1 MLKQNTLAEATTEL
15 GFAAE
20 TNTPLTREV
29 TLEDNTV
36 VKVEGITPYKMKEIL
51 KSEFV
56 TPGEK
61 YFNNGIDLNGVV
73 QNYNEGARL
82 VVPEYKKKSDIMD
95 GDTIIGNIS
104 ATVSSEIM
112 TAGKGMVEIAIT
124 NKPES
129 TKVITI
135 NIFNETVEIYPDS
148 SISRNNYLTDITEEL
163 IDNLVNECLSSAVI
177 EENLKYDKVIETLE
191 DDGGNNTAS
200 ITASGLHKTMKA
212 GKGEVNVVVNNIS
225 TDKLI
230 SWNGSNIEPGTSS
243 SKTIE
248 RDPVTTEVVD
258 NIANS
263 IVSEL
268 TIVGPTE

>member
-15 GFAAE
+15 GFATE

-61 YFNNGIDLNGVV
+61 YFNNGIGLNGVV
-73 QNYNEGARL
+73 QNYNEGARP
-82 VVPEYKKKSDIMD
+82 VVPEYSKQFNIMD

-112 TAGKGMVEIAIT
+112 TAGEGMVEVTIT

-129 TKVITI
+129 TKVITV

-148 SISRNNYLTDITEEL
+148 NTPRINYLTDITEEL
-163 IDNLVNECLSSAVI
+163 IDNLVNECISSAVI
-177 EENLKYDKVIETLE
+177 EENLRYDKMIETL
-191 DDGGNNTAS
+191 DDGEGNNTAL
-200 ITASGLHKTMKA
+200 IIASGLHKTMKA
-212 GKGEVNVVVNNIS
+212 GKGEVNILVQNIS
-225 TDKLI
+225 TNKLI
-230 SWNGSNIEPGTSS
+230 SWNGDNIEPGTGNG
-243 SKTIE
+243 KNVE